1 MYVKEKLYT
10 VKDNNLSTLF
20 TLKIKNNKKIS
31 YLNMR
36 KRFGVDGES
45 KTSRTVYLQQR
56 YTIDISTVEVE
67 ERTDEILCQ
76 NQSLLSYN
84 MERNLLGGNTQNKV
98 FIVNLVS

>member
-1 MYVKEKLYT
+1 
-10 VKDNNLSTLF
+10 
-20 TLKIKNNKKIS
+20 
-31 YLNMR
+31 MR
-36 KRFGVDGES
+36 KQFGVDGES